1 MTIKLKENK
10 LLIDGDFLQSL
21 VVDNNEYSDIKDEER
36 REKFLHF
43 DRILARSSGYVYN
56 QDKLLDLIEQ
66 LRSGQN
72 PKEIPF
78 GAVYVLRVLDMIDGD
93 KKWETLSADISQ
105 ETIIDDHNQQWSAA
119 FYSNNISNRNEDV
132 IRHAKERQNHVFSL
146 DDIFGKR
153 SKFDLYF
160 KGKRKVKKD
169 DVVKPHE
176 FFKPFDILS
185 TSYVIYDPYLFTGG
199 EPPRRRLFGG
209 YFHHETNKFTIK
221 SKKPFRVIQ
230 NHLTLYL
237 DWIYRCYEK
246 SGKNELPTVYFC
258 GRSLQY
264 NDKQMKE
271 ACDGFVK
278 KIKESDNAHPS
289 IEIFKTFLDAGKIKF
304 LYVDNPS
311 YKKQKVILHDNAIM
325 CDYGT
330 IWWSSR
336 KMLFSTP
343 EYIVE
348 DFKHVLDDKATLQ
361 ILSIFNTFKKGK
373 EGDDQRNFFD
383 RYKHFNELKLMREL

>member
-1 MTIKLKENK
+1 
-10 LLIDGDFLQSL
+10 
-21 VVDNNEYSDIKDEER
+21 
-36 REKFLHF
+36 
-43 DRILARSSGYVYN
+43 
-56 QDKLLDLIEQ
+56 
-66 LRSGQN
+66 
-72 PKEIPF
+72 
-78 GAVYVLRVLDMIDGD
+78 
-93 KKWETLSADISQ
+93 
-105 ETIIDDHNQQWSAA
+105 
-119 FYSNNISNRNEDV
+119 
-132 IRHAKERQNHVFSL
+132 
-146 DDIFGKR
+146 
-153 SKFDLYF
+153 
-160 KGKRKVKKD
+160 
-169 DVVKPHE
+169 
-176 FFKPFDILS
+176 
-185 TSYVIYDPYLFTGG
+185 
-199 EPPRRRLFGG
+199 
-209 YFHHETNKFTIK
+209 
-221 SKKPFRVIQ
+221 
-230 NHLTLYL
+230 
-237 DWIYRCYEK
+237 
-246 SGKNELPTVYFC
+246 
-258 GRSLQY
+258 
-264 NDKQMKE
+264 MKE